1 MKITASNLNR
11 FTGLSL
17 IVAGILYAI
26 IQPLHPEEIIS
37 SVTTS
42 LWAIVHIMSVAMA
55 CLGLI
60 GFTGIYIRQME
71 KLGLLGLVGF
81 LMLSIWMFLVMVFT
95 FAEAFIMPILAP
107 DVPKF
112 VVGFINMFGEGG
124 SEVSLGALAI
134 FVPVGGVTYLLG
146 ALLFSIAIFRAGTLP
161 RLAVI
166 LFALGAVSAI
176 PAGLISHELARYTAV
191 LVGLAMAWFG
201 YAHWSELREKD

>member
-60 GFTGIYIRQME
+60 GFTGIYVRQME
-71 KLGLLGLVGF
+71 KIGLLGLVGF

-112 VVGFINMFGEGG
+112 VVGFINIAGKGG

-134 FVPVGGVTYLLG
+134 FAPIAGVTYLLG
-146 ALLFSIAIFRAGTLP
+146 ALLFGIATFRAGILP
-161 RLAVI
+161 RLAVV
-166 LFALGAVSAI
+166 LFVFGAVSAI

-191 LVGLAMAWFG
+191 LVGLAMAWLG
-201 YAHWSELREKD
+201 YAHWSERR